1 MPPHLTLPKK
11 MMPTSDIESGEAPS
25 RRGAVKVLVVLLAI
39 FGAVFLCQKFSSDK
53 GFFLHLAFVFLV
65 LCLDIIYVLFLFTR
79 RLRRPLRIGIT
90 SFVIAVFIT
99 PGVVVG
105 HGAMIVPAW
114 MFLLSHEDQQWIR
127 GGVIPIVVVFL
138 IIFSIQYV
146 FSIFLIRE
154 DKANKSWR
162 TNRA

>member
-1 MPPHLTLPKK
+1 
-11 MMPTSDIESGEAPS
+11 
-25 RRGAVKVLVVLLAI
+25 
-39 FGAVFLCQKFSSDK
+39 
-53 GFFLHLAFVFLV
+53 
-65 LCLDIIYVLFLFTR
+65 
-79 RLRRPLRIGIT
+79 
-90 SFVIAVFIT
+90 
-99 PGVVVG
+99 
-105 HGAMIVPAW
+105 MIVPAW